1 MAVEDLSE
9 AMARIERARIE
20 RSPLLD
26 LSGLN
31 LGTVPDEVSTLTDLA
46 KLNLDYTQLT
56 ALPDWLSSLTNLAEL
71 RLSGNDLESL
81 PDSFGSMT
89 SLAGLFL
96 DNNRLRTLPGILCS
110 LSNLV
115 LLSLDNNQLT
125 TLPDMLGSLSNLALL
140 SLRGNQLTTLPD
152 VLSSIPSIR
161 HLFFNNNQLE
171 TLPDWLGSMPSLQTF
186 SLVGNPLTDP
196 PPEVIASGNEAVLAF
211 LRDRGAGK
219 PVRLWASK
227 LLVVGEAT
235 VGKTSLAKRLTGG
248 TYDPTEKQTHGVHID
263 ALRLPHPTEPGAMMD
278 LKVWDFGGQLEYRAT
293 QRFYLTDRS
302 LFLLVWNARA
312 RWQDGKLL
320 AWLDVITARAPESPI
335 LIVATHH
342 DDASAATLPGDLRQ
356 RYPRIVGIH
365 VVDAKTDYGIDELR
379 EAVRQASAA
388 LPLMGVSWP
397 RSWVNAAQAV
407 RGIKG
412 YSASA
417 AQVWAAMGRAGAR
430 DPESQRA
437 IVRALHDL
445 GDVVYFADDRE
456 LSDKI
461 MLHPEWLDKQITA
474 VLDSDVVAA
483 ANGVMTRT
491 ERDRL
496 WSELDPD
503 LHDRLVRMMERFD
516 LAYRI
521 GDTDRSEDVALVVER
536 LGYSRPAEVDRRW
549 EQALSGSGAR
559 EIGFIYKLS
568 SRQAGIPTW
577 FIARQHRY
585 TVGLHWAHGVLLHD
599 RDPKYPAYALLV
611 DDGREQPTISLR
623 VRGRFPVHF
632 LSVLVEA
639 FDNIVN
645 LRYPG
650 LVEAKLVTCACQEPP
665 ATPCEYAFGLEEL
678 MVELDD
684 PESDGKVRCPRS
696 RRKIDARIMLDGLA
710 GSGISRQLDLIH
722 RKVEAQADT
731 LARIDRRQLETLN
744 GIRSLLTYRT
754 QAGVHCPSL
763 FAVKDLGR
771 SGLMR
776 KRNLQLSLWCE
787 WPYGPQGPHELAKDQ
802 GGVYTITSLPPWL
815 RDYLPFLHYLVATLG
830 IAAPVISPAFA
841 MFGKQLT
848 DQIKGALDTAD
859 SILDALRQIP
869 DPGSTDS
876 ADFLAPYADLE
887 ALQRARIGADF
898 RVLRNALTALDP
910 QQLWGG
916 LTPAI
921 RPEDDGIVYLCDT
934 HLRALDY
941 PYKRTVP
948 LPEVT
953 VTAV

>member
-1 MAVEDLSE
+1 VTLGGVVAEEGLNE
-9 AMARIERARIE
+9 AMARIEQARLD
-20 RSPLLD
+20 SSKMLD
-26 LSGLN
+26 LNDLELGVLPEEIASLTTLVDLYLGGNGL
-31 LGTVPDEVSTLTDLA
+31 E
-46 KLNLDYTQLT
+46 
-56 ALPDWLSSLTNLAEL
+56 ALPDWLSSLTNLKFL
-71 RLSGNDLESL
+71 HLDRNQLTSLPNWFSSLINLNLVNLDRNQLTSL
-81 PDSFGSMT
+81 PDSLS
-89 SLAGLFL
+89 SLTNLQVL
-96 DNNRLRTLPGILCS
+96 YLNNNRLKT
-110 LSNLV
+110 V
-115 LLSLDNNQLT
+115 
-125 TLPDMLGSLSNLALL
+125 PDS
-140 SLRGNQLTTLPD
+140 
-152 VLSSIPSIR
+152 
-161 HLFFNNNQLE
+161 
-171 TLPDWLGSMPSLQTF
+171 LGSMASLFT
-186 SLVGNPLTDP
+186 LRLDGNPLTDP
-196 PPEVIASGNEAVLAF
+196 PPEVIASGPEAVLAF
-211 LRDRGAGK
+211 LRDRSTGK
-219 PVRLWASK
+219 AVRLWASK

-248 TYDPTEKQTHGVHID
+248 TFDPAEKQTHGVHID
-263 ALRLPHPTEPGAMMD
+263 ALPLPHPTEPDAMMD

-335 LIVATHH
+335 LVVATHH
-342 DDASAATLPGDLRQ
+342 DDTSAATLPEDLQQ

-365 VVDAKTDYGIDELR
+365 VVDAKTGYGIDELR
-379 EAVRQASAA
+379 EAIRQASAA

-397 RSWVNAAQAV
+397 RNWVNAAQAV
-407 RGIKG
+407 RRIKG
-412 YSASA
+412 YSTSA
-417 AQVWAAMGRAGAR
+417 AQVWAAMNQAGAQE
-430 DPESQRA
+430 PESQRA

-456 LSDKI
+456 LSDKMI
-461 MLHPEWLDKQITA
+461 LHPEWLDKQITA
-474 VLDSDVVAA
+474 VLDSEEVAT

-521 GDTDRSEDVALVVER
+521 GDTDSSEDVALVVER
-536 LGYSRPAEVDRRW
+536 LGYSRPTEVDRRW
-549 EQALSGSGAR
+549 EEALSGPGTR
-559 EIGFIYKLS
+559 EIGFTYKLS

-599 RDPKYPAYALLV
+599 HDPSHPAYALLV
-611 DDGREQPTISLR
+611 DDGRDQPTISLR

-645 LRYPG
+645 QRYPG
-650 LVEAKLVTCACQEPP
+650 LVEAKLVSCACQEPP
-665 ATPCEYAFGLEEL
+665 ATPCDYAFGLDEL

-684 PESDGKVRCPRS
+684 RDGDGKVRCPRS

-710 GSGISRQLDLIH
+710 GSGISRELDLIH
-722 RKVEAQADT
+722 RKIDAQADT
-731 LARIDRRQLETLN
+731 LDRIDRRQLETLN
-744 GIRSLLTYRT
+744 GIRSLLAYRT

-763 FAVKDLGR
+763 FSVTELKR
-771 SGLMR
+771 SGVMR

-787 WPYGPQGPHELAKDQ
+787 WPYGPKGPHELKADQ
-802 GGVYTITSLPPWL
+802 GGVYTITSLPLWL

-841 MFGKQLT
+841 AFGKQLT
-848 DQIKGALDTAD
+848 DQIRGALDSAD
-859 SILDALRQIP
+859 AIFDALRQIP
-869 DPGSTDS
+869 GPGSDDA

-953 VTAV
+953 APTV